1 LMFASASMI
10 PLTDATAISFLNP
23 VFAMLFAVYFLKEK
37 IGKYRW
43 LAVFLALTGS
53 FILLRPSNNT
63 FQIAG
68 LLALFAA
75 VLMGCELILMK
86 IITKKENSFQILI
99 INNSIGFIVSIS
111 AAYFIWQQP
120 TLYQW
125 IALISLGLLMIC
137 AQAFYINAI
146 ALADASYIAPFSYMT
161 LIFVTF
167 YDFALFD
174 EIPDYISLIGISIIL
189 TGAILLAWREKI
201 KLEAKI

>member
-1 LMFASASMI
+1 M
-10 PLTDATAISFLNP
+10 
-23 VFAMLFAVYFLKEK
+23 
-37 IGKYRW
+37 
-43 LAVFLALTGS
+43 GS
-53 FILLRPSNNT
+53 
-63 FQIAG
+63 
-68 LLALFAA
+68 
-75 VLMGCELILMK
+75 ELILMK

-161 LIFVTF
+161 LIFVTL

>member
-1 LMFASASMI
+1 MTIFEWLIFFLVVQVIHGLGTWKLYVKSGYNSINAFI
-10 PLTDATAISFLNP
+10 PVYN
-23 VFAMLFAVYFLKEK
+23 AV
-37 IGKYRW
+37 
-43 LAVFLALTGS
+43 
-53 FILLRPSNNT
+53 
-63 FQIAG
+63 
-68 LLALFAA
+68 
-75 VLMGCELILMK
+75 ILMK

-201 KLEAKI
+201 KLEPKI

>member
-1 LMFASASMI
+1 M
-10 PLTDATAISFLNP
+10 
-23 VFAMLFAVYFLKEK
+23 
-37 IGKYRW
+37 
-43 LAVFLALTGS
+43 GS
-53 FILLRPSNNT
+53 
-63 FQIAG
+63 
-68 LLALFAA
+68 
-75 VLMGCELILMK
+75 ELILMK

-161 LIFVTF
+161 LIFVTL

-174 EIPDYISLIGISIIL
+174 EIPDYISLIGIAIIL